1 MQKNIDDIKQ
11 NLDEIS
17 QIIAKTVP
25 GYAKV
30 PVTAFS

>member
-25 GYAKV
+25 VNYMRPLKEK
-30 PVTAFS
+30 